1 MGVSAA
7 MSSVQDE
14 MRGAPLPGF
23 VLERGHQQLAD
34 SAPAEPSADDQSC
47 AFAARLVALDEVLLV
62 EGAEARD
69 LAVQLHDQDERR
81 GVDRDPLQPGSGLV
95 DRGRV
100 LELAEKSGDCRCVP
114 AFRSADR
121 PYGGGGG
128 GPPGGGGASSSTY
141 VLLVRPHPPP

>member
-1 MGVSAA
+1 MGVRAA
-7 MSSVQDE
+7 MSGVQDE

-23 VLERGHQQLAD
+23 LLERVHQQLAD

-47 AFAARLVALDEVLLV
+47 AFAARLVALDEVLLM

-69 LAVQLHDQDERR
+69 LAVQLHDQNERG

-114 AFRSADR
+114 AFRAPDR
-121 PYGGGGG
+121 PYGGGGA
-128 GPPGGGGASSSTY
+128 PPGGGGASSSTY